1 MSDSF
6 ETSAPEPEPAPE
18 KPVLRTAEVASMF
31 GRTDRCIRN
40 WVTAGHLHPVR
51 IGRST
56 GGPNASFTCPA
67 WPG

>member
-1 MSDSF
+1 MSDPF

-18 KPVLRTAEVASMF
+18 KPVLRTAEVASLF

-51 IGRST
+51 IGRSVFFRRAEIE
-56 GGPNASFTCPA
+56 GLLGP
-67 WPG
+67 